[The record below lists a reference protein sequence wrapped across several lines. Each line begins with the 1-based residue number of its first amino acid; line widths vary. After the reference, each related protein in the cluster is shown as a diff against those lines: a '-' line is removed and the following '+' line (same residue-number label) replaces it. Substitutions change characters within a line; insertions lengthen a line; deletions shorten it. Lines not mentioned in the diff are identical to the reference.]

1 MDMGGVDVEG
11 ASVDSLDLRAHL
23 LQDLADEG
31 NVADVGNIFNLAG
44 LVTENDRGDNRDRR
58 VFRAA
63 DIHFSE

>member
-1 MDMGGVDVEG
+1 MGGVDVEG

-44 LVTENDRGDNRDRR
+44 LVTENDRGDNRDCR